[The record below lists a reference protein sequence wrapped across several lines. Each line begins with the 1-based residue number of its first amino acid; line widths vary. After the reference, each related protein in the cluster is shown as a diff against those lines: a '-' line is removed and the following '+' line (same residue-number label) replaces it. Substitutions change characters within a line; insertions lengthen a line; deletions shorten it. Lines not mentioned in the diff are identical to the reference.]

1 MATTP
6 WTTRV
11 ARLIAVGGVDVASG
25 KNEVKDVYGI
35 IMPTGVRPAAGSDG
49 IPGYGDDHPDI
60 EGLSVSHVSFAKPDE
75 ISNVWRATVTYSPGS
90 KNEHQG
96 EDEKEPAVDRYTR
109 LHIGT
114 VTETRD
120 LTEDAEDKSPV
131 VNSAGDPFESVPQVE
146 HHFVEIQLTRN
157 QNTHPADIIAS
168 LNGTVN
174 ATAIIVCGVHIEAK
188 CGRIS
193 IEADRQFGNPF
204 PWSVTFRIVVNPDT
218 WAVTVLQN
226 GYRYYPGGSGV
237 SDPVKFTSTT
247 DDGRVVECSTPQL
260 LDENGYDNRGGTPVY
275 ATFNQYKA
283 ASWASLHLP
292 VSLQ

>member
-6 WTTRV
+6 WTIGV
-11 ARLIAVGGVDVASG
+11 ARLISIGGVGNASG
-25 KNEVKDVYGI
+25 KNEVRDIYGL
-35 IMPTGVRPAAGSDG
+35 IMNPGDRPAAGANG
-49 IPGYGDDHPDI
+49 IPAYGDAHPDVD
-60 EGLSVSHVSFAKPDE
+60 GLAVSNVSFAQPDE
-75 ISNVWRATVTYSPGS
+75 TSNVWRATVTYSPGS
-90 KNEHQG
+90 TNTH
-96 EDEKEPAVDRYTR
+96 EDEDEQEVVDRYTR
-109 LHIGT
+109 LHIGS
-114 VTETRD
+114 VTENRD
-120 LTEDAEDKSPV
+120 LTVDAENGTPV

-146 HHFVEIQLTRN
+146 RDFVEIQLARN
-157 QNTHPADIIAS
+157 QNTHPADIIAA

-174 ATAIIVCGVHIEAK
+174 SSDITVCGVSIPAK
-188 CGRIS
+188 CGRIK

-204 PWSVTFRIVVNPDT
+204 PWSVTFRIVINPDT

-247 DDGRVVECSTPQL
+247 EDGRVVECSTPQL